1 MSQPELTYPRQRR
14 PTSEV
19 EESYSEGRRNSE
31 GTMISN
37 VICTRGIHQMKGQTA
52 TTHLSLSTLMF
63 STEEILINSMND
75 SQQHQV
81 LVQSEDAVH
90 SRDG

>member
-1 MSQPELTYPRQRR
+1 
-14 PTSEV
+14 
-19 EESYSEGRRNSE
+19 
-31 GTMISN
+31 
-37 VICTRGIHQMKGQTA
+37 MKGQTA